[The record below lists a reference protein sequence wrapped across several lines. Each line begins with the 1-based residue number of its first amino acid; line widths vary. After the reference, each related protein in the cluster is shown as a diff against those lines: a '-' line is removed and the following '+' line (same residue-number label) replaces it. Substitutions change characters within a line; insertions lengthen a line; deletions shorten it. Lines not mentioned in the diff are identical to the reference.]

1 MVYLFLFH
9 FCNFSFCQSGSILN
23 CVLDR
28 VSFCRSGCGTGAGL
42 GVGVRADE
50 FSWFFIFFLVLRCLF
65 CCFSECV
72 SVGVGAGVGVG
83 VGVGVREFSRFL
95 CVFGLLL
102 QNFSFVHLI
111 AISSVF
117 LIVVCGV

>member
-1 MVYLFLFH
+1 MF
-9 FCNFSFCQSGSILN
+9 IL
-23 CVLDR
+23 CLSEG
-28 VSFCRSGCGTGAGL
+28 VSVGVGTGLVWECALVSSL
-42 GVGVRADE
+42 G
-50 FSWFFIFFLVLRCLF
+50 SSFFVLHLQCF
-65 CCFSECV
+65 FSECV